1 MQILDLIETKKRG
14 GELSQ
19 SAIERLVAAVLD
31 PDTPDYQLA
40 ALLMA
45 IRINGMSDAETVAL
59 TLAMAASGDELD
71 LSALGGVPVDKHST
85 GGVGDTTTLV
95 LAPLAAACG
104 AHVAKMSGRGLGYT
118 GGTLDKLESIPGVR
132 VDLTEEQFIR
142 QVTDIGLA
150 VIGQTADLAPADKTL
165 YALRDVTATV
175 DCMPLIVSSIL
186 SKKIA
191 AGCDA
196 VVLDV
201 KTGEGALMQTEEDS
215 VRLAEE
221 MVKIGSMTGRRFS
234 ALVTGMEQPLGNQ
247 VGNAL
252 EVEEAVWA
260 LSGRAEGDLLDV
272 SLALGAQMLC
282 AAGLAQTHDEAIARL
297 RRALD
302 SGEGLRRLGDLI
314 EAQGGDRRV
323 TQDTSLLPHA
333 KRVVE
338 ICAQEEGYV
347 QAIATREIGYAAQM
361 LGAGRLKKTD
371 AIDPAAGVVIEKRL
385 GDFVR
390 RGDCLMRVHLGT
402 NNSSEAACERL
413 KNVYTVGCVPP
424 EKRVLI
430 HRVVTK
436 NVK

>member
-1 MQILDLIETKKRG
+1 MRPTEVIMKKRLG
-14 GELSQ
+14 QELTREEIACFVKGATDGSF
-19 SAIERLVAAVLD
+19 A
-31 PDTPDYQLA
+31 DYQLSA
-40 ALLMA
+40 MLMA
-45 IRINGMSDAETVAL
+45 ICLQGMTDRETVDL
-59 TLAMAASGDELD
+59 TMEMARSGDMLD
-71 LSALGGVPVDKHST
+71 LSAIPGVKADKHST
-85 GGVGDTTTLV
+85 GGVGDTTTLIV
-95 LAPLAAACG
+95 APLTAACG
-104 AHVAKMSGRGLGYT
+104 LKVAKMSGRGLGYT

-282 AAGLAQTHDEAIARL
+282 SAGLAQTHDEAIARL